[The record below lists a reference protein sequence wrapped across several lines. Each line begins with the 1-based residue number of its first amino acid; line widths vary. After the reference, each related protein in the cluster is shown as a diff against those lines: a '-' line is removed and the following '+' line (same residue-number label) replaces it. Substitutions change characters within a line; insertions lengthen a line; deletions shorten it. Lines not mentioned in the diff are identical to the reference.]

1 MERPAQR
8 ERDLRVAVPA
18 EVDDGA
24 LGGQQV
30 ERELEAGGRRAGVD
44 DQVAAV
50 GGVGRQRE
58 VDAEGI
64 CDVGPAGVDVHE
76 RDAHAREPA
85 EQTRDAAADH
95 PGADDRDPVADQRG
109 GVPQGVDG
117 GLDGAGQHG
126 AMRGH
131 VLRHDRHGS
140 GRDDVGG
147 LVRVQAED
155 RAAAQLR
162 RPLLHGADAQI
173 AVLHRPGEVAL
184 LERCAHARVLRR
196 RHAAPEHQRL
206 GAAADA

>member
-1 MERPAQR
+1 V
-8 ERDLRVAVPA
+8 DNHVASI
-18 EVDDGA
+18 
-24 LGGQQV
+24 
-30 ERELEAGGRRAGVD
+30 
-44 DQVAAV
+44 

-58 VDAEGI
+58 VDAEGVR
-64 CDVGPAGVDVHE
+64 DVGPAGIDVHQ

-85 EQTRDAAADH
+85 EQTRDRAADH
-95 PGADDRDPVADQRG
+95 PGAHDRDAVTDERG
-109 GVPQGVDG
+109 GVPQGVDS

-126 AMRGH
+126 PIRRHA
-131 VLRHDRHGS
+131 LRHDRHGS

-147 LVRVQAED
+147 LVRVEAED

-162 RPLLHGADAQI
+162 RPLLHGTDAQI